1 MNGREKL
8 LYKREKKMTDFAQ
21 KLNDLLNQQPEK
33 PVTIARMAKISPDD
47 ISKYKRG
54 KRFPENR
61 EKVNRLLS
69 VIRCSASARDEVK
82 NAWKQEYMARK
93 YKEDDA
99 WECIKEV
106 LRFLQSESL
115 TSDIYLYEKKSE
127 PRLTGGVLCGSLD
140 VRKYL
145 EAFLSNSQEREIKMW
160 GNEEFVENLS
170 SIPYS
175 KETQYLH
182 LIHSE
187 SNKKTSKWI
196 HTVCGMLLRMI
207 SCPQYYPMIVYGN
220 NGWAGQLFSGAVIS
234 EKAAV
239 FISEDAEQG
248 IVLRDNDQIR
258 MINHYFMKIREQGK
272 PIAVTVKQGEWYRVI
287 DDAAIFIQGW
297 IELDRITKR
306 KGTYYITSKAIQ
318 TFSENNVL
326 WDRYRNEWYQYKSKL
341 GKKSIFESILKDS
354 KTVLIDSDLMPL
366 KTNLTIE
373 FCEER
378 FLRISVV
385 AEYEIR
391 RYEVC
396 EPELIRWIGCTLKEI
411 SDSEFVMSEQRKQ
424 QFLLQMIENTEKENE
439 KI

>member
-1 MNGREKL
+1 
-8 LYKREKKMTDFAQ
+8 MTDFAQ

-115 TSDIYLYEKKSE
+115 TSDIYLYEKKASLVW
-127 PRLTGGVLCGSLD
+127 RGVLCGSLD

-306 KGTYYITSKAIQ
+306 KGTCYITSKAIQ
-318 TFSENNVL
+318 TFSENSVL
-326 WDRYRNEWYQYKSKL
+326 WDRYKNEWYQYKSKL

-378 FLRISVV
+378 FLCISVV

-411 SDSEFVMSEQRKQ
+411 ADSEFVMSEQRKQ

>member
-1 MNGREKL
+1 MRE
-8 LYKREKKMTDFAQ
+8 RKMTEFAQ

-127 PRLTGGVLCGSLD
+127 SRLTEGVLCGSLD

-145 EAFLSNSQEREIKMW
+145 EAFLSNRQEREIKMW

-170 SIPYS
+170 LIPYS

-220 NGWAGQLFSGAVIS
+220 NGWAGQLFSGVVVS
-234 EKAAV
+234 EKEAV

-287 DDAAIFIQGW
+287 DDAAIFIQSW

-306 KGTYYITSKAIQ
+306 KGTCYITSKAIQ
-318 TFSENNVL
+318 TFSENSVL
-326 WDRYRNEWYQYKSKL
+326 WDRYKNEWYQYKSKL

-378 FLRISVV
+378 FLCISVV

>member
-1 MNGREKL
+1 
-8 LYKREKKMTDFAQ
+8 MTEFAQ

-127 PRLTGGVLCGSLD
+127 SRLTKGVLCGSLD

-170 SIPYS
+170 LIPYS

-182 LIHSE
+182 
-187 SNKKTSKWI
+187 
-196 HTVCGMLLRMI
+196 
-207 SCPQYYPMIVYGN
+207 
-220 NGWAGQLFSGAVIS
+220 
-234 EKAAV
+234 
-239 FISEDAEQG
+239 
-248 IVLRDNDQIR
+248 
-258 MINHYFMKIREQGK
+258 
-272 PIAVTVKQGEWYRVI
+272 
-287 DDAAIFIQGW
+287 
-297 IELDRITKR
+297 
-306 KGTYYITSKAIQ
+306 
-318 TFSENNVL
+318 
-326 WDRYRNEWYQYKSKL
+326 
-341 GKKSIFESILKDS
+341 
-354 KTVLIDSDLMPL
+354 
-366 KTNLTIE
+366 
-373 FCEER
+373 
-378 FLRISVV
+378 
-385 AEYEIR
+385 
-391 RYEVC
+391 
-396 EPELIRWIGCTLKEI
+396 
-411 SDSEFVMSEQRKQ
+411 
-424 QFLLQMIENTEKENE
+424 
-439 KI
+439 

>member
-1 MNGREKL
+1 
-8 LYKREKKMTDFAQ
+8 MTDFAQ

>member
-1 MNGREKL
+1 
-8 LYKREKKMTDFAQ
+8 MTEFAQ

-127 PRLTGGVLCGSLD
+127 SRLTEGVLCGSLD

-145 EAFLSNSQEREIKMW
+145 EAFLSNRQEREIKMW

-170 SIPYS
+170 LIPYS

-207 SCPQYYPMIVYGN
+207 SCPQYYPMIVLRKITDV
-220 NGWAGQLFSGAVIS
+220 LF
-234 EKAAV
+234 
-239 FISEDAEQG
+239 
-248 IVLRDNDQIR
+248 
-258 MINHYFMKIREQGK
+258 
-272 PIAVTVKQGEWYRVI
+272 
-287 DDAAIFIQGW
+287 
-297 IELDRITKR
+297 
-306 KGTYYITSKAIQ
+306 
-318 TFSENNVL
+318 
-326 WDRYRNEWYQYKSKL
+326 
-341 GKKSIFESILKDS
+341 
-354 KTVLIDSDLMPL
+354 
-366 KTNLTIE
+366 
-373 FCEER
+373 
-378 FLRISVV
+378 
-385 AEYEIR
+385 
-391 RYEVC
+391 
-396 EPELIRWIGCTLKEI
+396 
-411 SDSEFVMSEQRKQ
+411 
-424 QFLLQMIENTEKENE
+424 
-439 KI
+439 